1 MVIKERMHWPDNIL
15 HKTVWT
21 LPGFPSKCEREFGY
35 LVTGINKQRTIPS
48 IQLLR
53 ADISVYLVQNLTIFS
68 VLWNNH
74 RAQRKQ
80 KGKIRI
86 ILLKKKNS
94 GQCFTKAK
102 CTWSLWFKKKS
113 LSPSPTDVPSAIL
126 SVKSLKAFWNR
137 QMTANTITYRSI
149 SFSSVVRK
157 ISKRWRYRK
166 KTMLVDSSG
175 PFSPTPQKRPGSYQA
190 TTAHCSKKNSTPG
203 FPEK

>member
-35 LVTGINKQRTIPS
+35 LVTGINKQQTIPS

-86 ILLKKKNS
+86 ILLKKKTLGSASQRQNAHEVY
-94 GQCFTKAK
+94 G
-102 CTWSLWFKKKS
+102 LKKKVS
-113 LSPSPTDVPSAIL
+113 HLHQLMYPVQ
-126 SVKSLKAFWNR
+126 F
-137 QMTANTITYRSI
+137 
-149 SFSSVVRK
+149 
-157 ISKRWRYRK
+157 
-166 KTMLVDSSG
+166 
-175 PFSPTPQKRPGSYQA
+175 
-190 TTAHCSKKNSTPG
+190 
-203 FPEK
+203 

>member
-86 ILLKKKNS
+86 ILLKKK
-94 GQCFTKAK
+94 K
-102 CTWSLWFKKKS
+102 LWAVLHKGKMHMKFM
-113 LSPSPTDVPSAIL
+113 V
-126 SVKSLKAFWNR
+126 
-137 QMTANTITYRSI
+137 
-149 SFSSVVRK
+149 
-157 ISKRWRYRK
+157 
-166 KTMLVDSSG
+166 
-175 PFSPTPQKRPGSYQA
+175 
-190 TTAHCSKKNSTPG
+190 
-203 FPEK
+203 